1 MVLIGEES
9 ALPKRYKVFYHSP
22 QHPELTTIQIIDHTA
37 TLNAAGEKV
46 TKISFTGY
54 SLGGV
59 IARYVLGIL
68 HQRRFFDT
76 VQPVNYTSIA
86 TPHLGL
92 PKYDTFFGKLSRT
105 LGPKLLS
112 RTGTQFFATDAWG
125 PRSRPLVEVMADTSR
140 CS

>member
-1 MVLIGEES
+1 
-9 ALPKRYKVFYHSP
+9 
-22 QHPELTTIQIIDHTA
+22 
-37 TLNAAGEKV
+37 V

-125 PRSRPLVEVMADTSR
+125 PRGRPLVEVMSDPSRSFAITLDKVLNLLQIKYSSKLLR
-140 CS
+140 CSLTSAFTQMGQ